1 MVEPVDPFEGGDL
14 DRFEVAPGAALT
26 DHLGLVQT
34 DDGLGQGI
42 VVGIPDAAHRRL
54 DPGVS
59 QTLGVANRQVLAPV
73 AVMHQDTVPMASGK
87 PVSPSTTAIRIS
99 CRPRAWSSFITLS
112 QNLAPSVCS
121 IHSASTSLSPSEV
134 IARAR

>member
-1 MVEPVDPFEGGDL
+1 MTFLRSFQETKAKEL
-14 DRFEVAPGAALT
+14 RIRCT
-26 DHLGLVQT
+26 M
-34 DDGLGQGI
+34 
-42 VVGIPDAAHRRL
+42 
-54 DPGVS
+54 
-59 QTLGVANRQVLAPV
+59 QVCT
-73 AVMHQDTVPMASGK
+73 AVRGNTVPMASGK

-121 IHSASTSLSPSEV
+121 IHSPSTSLSPSDV